1 MLAKF
6 AQQEEQLSSCMSS
19 AREVKPVDK
28 PSQIWSGKK
37 SKMEKKPENV
47 RKSHNVISLTE
58 ILF

>member
-28 PSQIWSGKK
+28 PSQTWTGKK
-37 SKMEKKPENV
+37 SKMEKPENI
-47 RKSHNVISLTE
+47 RKSRSTISLIE
-58 ILF
+58 ILL